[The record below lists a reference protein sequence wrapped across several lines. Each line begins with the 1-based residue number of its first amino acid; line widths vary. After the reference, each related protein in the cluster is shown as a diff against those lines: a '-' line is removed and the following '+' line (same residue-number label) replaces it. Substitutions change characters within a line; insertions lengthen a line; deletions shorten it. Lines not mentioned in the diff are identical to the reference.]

1 MWSWLLLLSFEDLW
15 GSRSGERKGWE
26 FGVSRCKLPHIGW
39 INTRSYLFYGTGNCI
54 QYAVIKHGGKEY
66 EKEYI
71 YIYIYITESLCC
83 RAEIKHS
90 VGSQLYFTT
99 FLKRRLMR
107 QKPLLKL
114 MSPKKLDELEWK
126 SLHQTEGFNFQI
138 FRLKTWRRKKNRWQ
152 FSIL

>member
-1 MWSWLLLLSFEDLW
+1 M
-15 GSRSGERKGWE
+15 K
-26 FGVSRCKLPHIGW
+26 K
-39 INTRSYLFYGTGNCI
+39 N
-54 QYAVIKHGGKEY
+54 
-66 EKEYI
+66 I
-71 YIYIYITESLCC
+71 YIYIHITESLCC

-138 FRLKTWRRKKNRWQ
+138 FRLKT
-152 FSIL
+152 